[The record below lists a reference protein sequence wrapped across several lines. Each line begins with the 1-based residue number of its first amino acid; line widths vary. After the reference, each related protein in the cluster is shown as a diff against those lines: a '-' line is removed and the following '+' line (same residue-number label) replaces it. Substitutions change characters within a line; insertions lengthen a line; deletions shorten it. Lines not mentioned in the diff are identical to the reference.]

1 MTTMQIDCFLVVAET
16 LNFAAAAERLH
27 VTQPA
32 VTQQIH
38 ALEKELNVKL
48 FKRTTRTVK
57 LTTEGFVF
65 LNDAKSIQHI
75 VGHAKKRFEEPAGLE
90 PVLFTIGCH
99 SQSELALLPD
109 ILQEMLSCCPAL
121 HPIFQIVPF
130 QHLHQLLKE
139 DSLDVVFDFREQTER
154 KTRETYRELLKAKPI
169 CVLPGNSPLSQNAGL
184 TIGNLKKEKAIL
196 FNPQIAPGC
205 FNAIQRTII
214 DQKTM
219 ADIYMQ
225 DSPEACI
232 TLAKAGFG
240 IAVLPDLNLPK
251 DPALVYLPLE
261 GFEPI
266 SYGVYYNSTA
276 RNPMLK
282 LFLRLCREYFTLEQA

>member
-16 LNFAAAAERLH
+16 LNFAAAAECLH

-57 LTTEGFVF
+57 LTPEGFVF
-65 LNDAKSIQHI
+65 LGDAKSIQHI
-75 VGHAKKRFEEPAGLE
+75 MSHAKKRFEEPAGRE

-109 ILQEMLSCCPAL
+109 ILQEMLSRCPSL
-121 HPIFQIVPF
+121 HPIFKIVPF

-139 DSLDVVFDFREQTER
+139 DSLDVVLDFREQAER
-154 KTRETYRELLKAKPI
+154 KTRETYQELITVKPI
-169 CVLPGNSPLSQNAGL
+169 CILSGNSPLSQNAGL
-184 TIGNLKKEKAIL
+184 TIDDLKKEKTIL

-205 FNAIQRTII
+205 FNTIQRTIM

-232 TLAKAGFG
+232 ALAKAGFG
-240 IAVLPDLNLPK
+240 IAVLPDLGLPK
-251 DPALVYLPLE
+251 DPDLIYLSFE
-261 GFEPI
+261 GFDPI
-266 SYGVYYNSTA
+266 SYGAYYNSITE
-276 RNPMLK
+276 NPMLK
-282 LFLRLCREYFTLEQA
+282 LFLRLCREHFTHKQS